1 MLFRLFSRFLGILFK
16 NKLSVFIHSTKEFEV
31 LTMESIEERLERL
44 EYYQSLILP
53 LLRDKL
59 SPLHQLI
66 MEAKLTKKDVEDLL
80 DLCEEMSI
88 EYKKQKAEGLIC
100 FTPLLTQF
108 VGMLHP
114 HLDPKTTIDV
124 LAKVRKYTPLM
135 YEFKGIIN
143 KIN

>member
-1 MLFRLFSRFLGILFK
+1 
-16 NKLSVFIHSTKEFEV
+16 
-31 LTMESIEERLERL
+31 MESIEERLERL

-53 LLRDKL
+53 LLGDKL
-59 SPLHQLI
+59 SPFHQLI

-88 EYKKQKAEGLIC
+88 KYKKQKAEGLIC

-124 LAKVRKYTPLM
+124 LAKEREYTPLM